1 MRRIL
6 VWALRRIPAQERRG
20 IYRAGLDDLPRV
32 HRRDFLLRLIAEECG
47 YDVHIHKNP
56 RRSHNSAVS
65 GVDE

>member
-1 MRRIL
+1 MNRLIVWFLQKFPAPDRR
-6 VWALRRIPAQERRG
+6 A